1 MKLKFLIFGCLATS
15 LISMDPPLPPLLFSL
30 EESSVQSRSLQDF
43 FELKNRAGKLCKIAP
58 KSISPEF
65 QEKIL
70 RVHSEGEVDKLDCES
85 INNLIRIECSQAAG
99 LLASLGVSRSI
110 MSSNLAQESY
120 DKACGRYRNAFL
132 WIIKAFNLKC
142 FKTLDKLHEV
152 LTAFTEAEQTALRE
166 NRNRRLDPQTQ
177 GLYDPL
183 EKIILKAEKK
193 ELALVPVIPTEN
205 TKELLQK
212 LEVPRSPS
220 HRPKITDLSKKSL
233 DSGNSH
239 LKAGR
244 DLLKSLQDP
253 TIESYNTIEIT
264 FFIALEHFITAY
276 IRDVN
281 QGLENAET
289 ALAELE
295 AVNELKKNKFG
306 KVGQRFALAKEKL
319 ANARNPNSK
328 SSPMKE
334 KESIFDEPSQST
346 TETTSHRSDQ
356 GYSLEK
362 YLQDDATAQK
372 TAPSSEDVSHVTTQG
387 KKAKPQTPS
396 PVNSARSEESKLH
409 ESERAVKEIDEID
422 SGTNTE
428 TVRAS
433 ERTTPFSLLTYA
445 WKSCKKAGKGTGK
458 GIKHLW
464 NKLPFN

>member
-1 MKLKFLIFGCLATS
+1 MKLRFLIFGFIATS
-15 LISMDPPLPPLLFSL
+15 LISMDPPLPQLLFSL
-30 EESSVQSRSLQDF
+30 EESPQTRSLQDF
-43 FELKNRAGKLCKIAP
+43 FELKNRTGKLCKIAP
-58 KSISPEF
+58 KTISPEF

-120 DKACGRYRNAFL
+120 DKACGRYRNALL

-152 LTAFTEAEQTALRE
+152 LTAFTEAEQTALWE
-166 NRNRRLDPQTQ
+166 NRNRKLDPQTQ

-183 EKIILKAEKK
+183 EKIIRKAEKK
-193 ELALVPVIPTEN
+193 ELAPALVIAPEN

-253 TIESYNTIEIT
+253 TIESYNSIEIT

-306 KVGQRFALAKEKL
+306 KEGQRLALAKEKL

-328 SSPMKE
+328 SLPIKD
-334 KESIFDEPSQST
+334 KESIFDEGANST
-346 TETTSHRSDQ
+346 SETISHNSDQ
-356 GYSLEK
+356 SYSIGRQ
-362 YLQDDATAQK
+362 LQDEATAQK
-372 TAPSSEDVSHVTTQG
+372 TGPSSEDVSHATTQG
-387 KKAKPQTPS
+387 KKANPQTPS

-409 ESERAVKEIDEID
+409 ESEKAVKEIDEID

-433 ERTTPFSLLTYA
+433 ERTTPLSLLTSA

-464 NKLPFN
+464 SKLPFN